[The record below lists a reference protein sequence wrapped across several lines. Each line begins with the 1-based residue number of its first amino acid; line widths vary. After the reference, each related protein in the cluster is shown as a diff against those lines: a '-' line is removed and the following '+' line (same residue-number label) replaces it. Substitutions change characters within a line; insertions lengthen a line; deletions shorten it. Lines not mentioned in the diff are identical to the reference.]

1 MPVPK
6 QRHTKSRRNR
16 RRSHH
21 ALKKRTFSV
30 CAKCG
35 APVLSH
41 RLCSNCGTYGGRE
54 VIDVMA
60 KLSKK
65 EQKKKTKELAD
76 QEKPARYASRSDAD
90 GGQAENKDLNMEE
103 LSKK

>member
-1 MPVPK
+1 
-6 QRHTKSRRNR
+6 
-16 RRSHH
+16 
-21 ALKKRTFSV
+21 LV

-35 APVLSH
+35 APVLPH

-60 KLSKK
+60 KLTKK
-65 EQKKKTKELAD
+65 EQKKKTKELAE
-76 QEKPARYASRSDAD
+76 QEK
-90 GGQAENKDLNMEE
+90 GQTGDKDLSMEG

>member
-16 RRSHH
+16 GRSHH
-21 ALKKRTFSV
+21 ALKKQGFLV

-35 APVLSH
+35 APVLPH

-60 KLSKK
+60 KLTKK
-65 EQKKKTKELAD
+65 EQKKKTKELAE
-76 QEKPARYASRSDAD
+76 QEK
-90 GGQAENKDLNMEE
+90 GQTGNKDLSMEG

>member
-1 MPVPK
+1 M
-6 QRHTKSRRNR
+6 
-16 RRSHH
+16 
-21 ALKKRTFSV
+21 V

-35 APVLSH
+35 APVLPH

-60 KLSKK
+60 KLTKK
-65 EQKKKTKELAD
+65 EQKKKTKELAE
-76 QEKPARYASRSDAD
+76 QEK
-90 GGQAENKDLNMEE
+90 GQTGDKDLSMEG